1 MDIQIEQQ
9 QDKSIIVFDKNIIV
23 GKEAAQIQNS
33 VLDLI
38 EKGEKTIVVDLSKLD
53 FITSWGIGTLIHALT
68 TCTNRNVKFYLS
80 GVKETVHEILKKV
93 KLDQILPIETNV

>member
-9 QDKSIIVFDKNIIV
+9 QDKSVIVFDKNVIV
-23 GKEAAQIQNS
+23 GKEAAQIQNT

-38 EKGEKTIVVDLSKLD
+38 EKGEKTIVADLSKLD

-68 TCTNRNVKFYLS
+68 TCTNRNVKFSLT
-80 GVKETVHEILKKV
+80 GVNEKVHEILKKV
-93 KLDQILPIETNV
+93 KLDQIFTIESGF